1 MTDEQLDAITPSLL
15 DGRPNTYTFTK
26 SIAEYVIAS
35 EAKGLPLAIFRP
47 AIVAGSYREP
57 YPVSQ
62 YNVYIY
68 FFSCTL
74 TACMI
79 HCCSFYMRAGWTA
92 SMDLLEYLWL

>member
-26 SIAEYVIAS
+26 SVAEYVIAN

-62 YNVYIY
+62 GIITVYIIHDVV
-68 FFSCTL
+68 FFSCT
-74 TACMI
+74 
-79 HCCSFYMRAGWTA
+79 
-92 SMDLLEYLWL
+92 

>member
-26 SIAEYVIAS
+26 SLAEYVVVN

-57 YPVSQ
+57 YPVS
-62 YNVYIY
+62 YN
-68 FFSCTL
+68 TL
-74 TACMI
+74 ASIFIETEVVNSDCLF
-79 HCCSFYMRAGWTA
+79 CRDGLTA
-92 SMDLLEYLWL
+92 SMDQLEYS